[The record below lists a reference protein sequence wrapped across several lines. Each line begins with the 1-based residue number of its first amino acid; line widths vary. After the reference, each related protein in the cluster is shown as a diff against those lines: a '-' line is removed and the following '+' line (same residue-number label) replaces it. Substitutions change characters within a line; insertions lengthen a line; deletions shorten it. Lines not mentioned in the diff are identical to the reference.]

1 MTFDEDNVPSGEI
14 DPDDPDNEGMWCVHC
29 VCGKIIQAL
38 TGLKQIRLGND

>member
-14 DPDDPDNEGMWCVHC
+14 DPDDPDNEGMWCVFHC

-38 TGLKQIRLGND
+38 TDLK